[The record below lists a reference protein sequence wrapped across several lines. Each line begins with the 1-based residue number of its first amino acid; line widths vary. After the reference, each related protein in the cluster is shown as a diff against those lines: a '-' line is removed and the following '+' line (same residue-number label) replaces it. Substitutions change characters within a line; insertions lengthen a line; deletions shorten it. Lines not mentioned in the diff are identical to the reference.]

1 MDLKEIYL
9 RQMDQNIKRQGE
21 LQEEN
26 NRILKEILK
35 EIISI
40 KKN

>member
-1 MDLKEIYL
+1 MQKLTGAIMDLKEIYL

-26 NRILKEILK
+26 NRILK
-35 EIISI
+35 
-40 KKN
+40 